1 MSFHDLKFLS
11 DKYNIEIGMLN
22 AYYKKGLVR
31 GFVDGKILKI
41 DENSLKNA
49 LINNKKLKFLGSSSK
64 KTKYKA
70 IELFSGCG
78 GLALGLER
86 AGFNTIKAFDI
97 DKDSI
102 DTIKLNKPAWGAEVK
117 DVKDLSL
124 KEYRGSLD
132 LLAGGFPCQ
141 AFSYAGS
148 KLGFAD
154 TRGTLYFEFLRLIK
168 EAKPKIFLAENVKG
182 LLSHDSGRTIKV
194 MLDGFKKAGYRVEYK
209 LLKSQFFDVPQKRE
223 RVIIVGVRKDLKF
236 KYFFPT
242 ENSYFI
248 PLSEALSNIT
258 ESEGILY
265 SKAKESVLAKVPE
278 GGNWRDLPV
287 ELQKSYM
294 GISFNQGGGKTG
306 VARRLHL
313 DEPSLTLTCSPS
325 QKQTDRCHPIDT
337 RPLNVREYARIQTF
351 PDTWK
356 FAGSTSSKYRQIG
369 NAVPVNLAFHV
380 GKSIIKALDS
390 EAI

>member
-1 MSFHDLKFLS
+1 MSFCDLNFLS
-11 DKYNIEIGMLN
+11 DKYKIETDLLN

-41 DENSLKNA
+41 DENSLKNT
-49 LINNKKLKFLGSSSK
+49 LVNKKKLKFLGSSKRSK
-64 KTKYKA
+64 YNA

-86 AGFNTIKAFDI
+86 SGFNTLKAFDI
-97 DKDSI
+97 DPDSI
-102 DTIKLNKPAWGAEVK
+102 NTIKSNRPDWGAEVK
-117 DVKDLSL
+117 DVKELSL
-124 KEYRGSLD
+124 KEYRGVLD

-141 AFSYAGS
+141 AFSYAGA

-182 LLSHDSGRTIKV
+182 LLSHDNGRTIKV
-194 MLDGFKKAGYRVEYK
+194 MIEGFKKAGYRVEFK

-223 RVIIVGVRKDLKF
+223 RVIIVGVRKDLKI
-236 KYFFPT
+236 KYFFPA

-248 PLSEALSNIT
+248 PLREALSNIT
-258 ESEGILY
+258 ESEGITY
-265 SKAKESVLAKVPE
+265 SSAKEKVLAKVPE
-278 GGNWRDLPV
+278 GGNWRDLPTA
-287 ELQKSYM
+287 LQKSYM
-294 GISFNQGGGKTG
+294 GKSFNQGGGKTG
-306 VARRLHL
+306 VARRLHM

-325 QKQTDRCHPIDT
+325 QKQTDRCHPIET

-351 PDTWK
+351 PDSWK
-356 FAGSTSSKYRQIG
+356 FSGSTSSKYRQIG

-380 GKSIIKALDS
+380 GRSIIHALDS
-390 EAI
+390 EEI